1 MLSPKE
7 FVEPSLRISSK
18 SIYLNPQSLRDSPLS
33 RGVTLLIPPSPGGL
47 SQDDILL
54 LNRLS
59 EEIYFIGLTL

>member
-33 RGVTLLIPPSPGGL
+33 RGVMSRGVTLLCCSL
-47 SQDDILL
+47 S
-54 LNRLS
+54 NVHRTFS
-59 EEIYFIGLTL
+59 